1 MGTCRGSRAV
11 GLHDNQ
17 LFLVRS
23 AKRAT
28 SCSAVKTSE
37 EFRLGS
43 ASATARLSNAP
54 VYPSSCSKYHFSA

>member
-1 MGTCRGSRAV
+1 MGACRGSGAV

-37 EFRLGS
+37 KFRLGS
-43 ASATARLSNAP
+43 ASAPARLSKAP
-54 VYPSSCSKYHFSA
+54 V

>member
-1 MGTCRGSRAV
+1 MGACRGSEAV
-11 GLHDNQ
+11 GLHNNQ

-37 EFRLGS
+37 NFRLGS
-43 ASATARLSNAP
+43 ASAPARLSKAP
-54 VYPSSCSKYHFSA
+54 V